1 LTRLK
6 YLIPK
11 PLRRWLNLRRQAA
24 QRSLILLDRVT
35 DWSVLRNVRPHRQR
49 FGIDRGEPIDRFYIE
64 KFLATYQELICG
76 RVAEIGDCNYTRRFG
91 GRQVERSDILDIN
104 EKNDQRTMTID
115 LTQTGSAPEAIF
127 DCIVCTQTLFEI
139 CDYAAAIRTL
149 KKMLRPGGVVLA
161 TVPGICQSVRGP
173 MLGGAGDDWWRF
185 TARSAGKVFGEAF
198 SDANVTVQ
206 TYGNV
211 LTATALLHGLVQ
223 EELTQAELEYH
234 DPDYEVI
241 IGIKAAKPK
250 SGQAKTNDP

>member
-1 LTRLK
+1 MTRLK

-11 PLRRWLNLRRQAA
+11 PLRRWLNLRRLAA
-24 QRSLILLDRVT
+24 QRSLILFDRVD
-35 DWSVLRNVRPHRQR
+35 DWSVLRNVRPYRQR

-64 KFLATYQELICG
+64 KFLATNQELIRG
-76 RVAEIGDCNYTRRFG
+76 RVAEIGDGNYTRRFG
-91 GRQVERSDILDIN
+91 GPQVERSDILDIN

-115 LTQTGSAPEAIF
+115 LTQTDSAPEDVF

-139 CDYAAAIRTL
+139 RDCVAAIRTL

-161 TVPGICQSVRGP
+161 TVPGICQTVRGP

-185 TARSAGKVFGEAF
+185 TARSAGKVFCNAF

-241 IGIKAAKPK
+241 IGIQAAKPR
-250 SGQAKTNDP
+250 

>member
-1 LTRLK
+1 LTNLK
-6 YLIPK
+6 YLLPK
-11 PLRRWLNLRRQAA
+11 PLRRWLNHRRRAA
-24 QRSLILLDRVT
+24 GRGLLVFDRVT
-35 DWSVLRNVRPHRQR
+35 DWSALRNVRPHRQR

-64 KFLATYQELICG
+64 RFLATHQELICG
-76 RVAEIGDCNYTRRFG
+76 RVAEIGDGNYTRRFG
-91 GRQVERSDILDIN
+91 GRQVERSDVLDIN

-115 LTQTGSAPEAIF
+115 LTQTGSAPEEVF

-139 CDYAAAIRTL
+139 CDCVAVIRTF
-149 KKMLRPGGVVLA
+149 KKMLRPGGVALV

-173 MLGGAGDDWWRF
+173 MLGGAGNDWWRF
-185 TARSAGKVFGEAF
+185 TARSASKVFGEAF
-198 SDANVTVQ
+198 SDANVTVH

-250 SGQAKTNDP
+250 SGQVKTNDP

>member
-24 QRSLILLDRVT
+24 QRSLILFDRVN

-49 FGIDRGEPIDRFYIE
+49 FGINRGEPIDRFYIE
-64 KFLATYQELICG
+64 KFLATHQELIRG
-76 RVAEIGDCNYTRRFG
+76 RVAEIGDGNYTRRFG
-91 GRQVERSDILDIN
+91 GRQVERSDVLDIN
-104 EKNDQRTMTID
+104 KKNDQRTMTID
-115 LTQTGSAPEAIF
+115 LTQTDAAPEDVF

-139 CDYAAAIRTL
+139 CDCVAAIHTL
-149 KKMLRPGGVVLA
+149 RKMLRPGGVVLA
-161 TVPGICQSVRGP
+161 TVPGICQRVRGP
-173 MLGGAGDDWWRF
+173 MLGGAGDHWWRF
-185 TARSAGKVFGEAF
+185 TARSAGKVFGNAF
-198 SDANVTVQ
+198 SDANVAVQ

-223 EELTQAELEYH
+223 EEMTEAELEYH

-250 SGQAKTNDP
+250 AF

>member
-1 LTRLK
+1 MTRLK

-11 PLRRWLNLRRQAA
+11 PLRRWLNLRRRAA
-24 QRSLILLDRVT
+24 QRSLILFDRVV

-49 FGIDRGEPIDRFYIE
+49 FGIDRGEPIDRYYIE
-64 KFLATYQELICG
+64 KFLAFNQGLIRGC
-76 RVAEIGDCNYTRRFG
+76 VAEIGDGNYTRRFG
-91 GRQVERSDILDIN
+91 GRQVERSDVLDFN

-115 LTQTGSAPEAIF
+115 LTQTDSAPEELF

-139 CDYAAAIRTL
+139 CDCIAAIHTL

-185 TARSAGKVFGEAF
+185 TARSAGKVFGKAF

-223 EELTQAELEYH
+223 DELTQAELEYH

-241 IGIKAAKPK
+241 IGIQATKP
-250 SGQAKTNDP
+250 GY